1 MDDEVLRDLLQ
12 DFGPVTIRRMFG
24 GKGIYHQGLIFALVV
39 RDELLFKAD
48 DATIPQFMDAGATQ
62 WTYEGRKGGEPVA
75 MPYWSVPS
83 EAFDDPEVMTRW
95 ARLAYDA
102 ALRSEK
108 TKPKTK
114 SAAKRSLAAD

>member
-1 MDDEVLRDLLQ
+1 MDDEALRDLLQ
-12 DFGPVTIRRMFG
+12 DFGPISIRRMFG

-48 DATIPQFMDAGATQ
+48 EITIPEFLDAGANQ
-62 WTYEGRKGGEPVA
+62 WTYEGRKGGDPIA

-108 TKPKTK
+108 TKPQKK
-114 SAAKRSLAAD
+114 SAAKR